1 MIIRS
6 SVAAERPG
14 CESATANEVRP
25 ASAGAAAA
33 GHAASSAQR
42 IADSPRQLAQRR
54 QIETLFGSAHSRP
67 VSGGAA
73 RPPVQRVLDIA
84 SSDTG
89 PYSVLK
95 YRQFQMLFKR
105 KSLGLTIPAWVWLK
119 KLAASALRITYDT
132 WQSAIAGHARYTE
145 LVEQLGQPQE
155 IKRSELRYG
164 KAPPAPLA
172 MNDAHGLIGMADW
185 IQQTHP
191 IASTTYVS
199 PGGSADF
206 IATVMRMRGG
216 DVVDVPLSD
225 IKRDKVGKVRPQAL
239 EFLRTCF
246 RGARLRSRVVIF
258 DTLSTGSALILLK
271 EMLVEAIHVPAERIV
286 LVALNGPLT
295 ADAADLVRTGKINVV
310 PNQSDHVSYAKS
322 RLRDQ
327 AYKDSAR
334 TYPKNP
340 VGDLDAEKARK
351 PVAPVRGARDELMT
365 IMLAM
370 QEVADEDFIEK
381 EETEDAEALDS
392 EVGQEGSKDE
402 EGDDEEEKGVEE
414 VD

>member
-1 MIIRS
+1 MMGRS
-6 SVAAERPG
+6 SAGVERPG
-14 CESATANEVRP
+14 RESAPANDVLASSASPSIARP
-25 ASAGAAAA
+25 AAPC
-33 GHAASSAQR
+33 AQR

-54 QIETLFGSAHSRP
+54 QIQTLFGPAGS
-67 VSGGAA
+67 
-73 RPPVQRVLDIA
+73 PPAQRVLDIA

-89 PYSVLK
+89 PYRELK
-95 YRQFQMLFKR
+95 YRQFHMLFKR

-119 KLAASALRITYDT
+119 KLAASKLRITYDT
-132 WQSAIAGHARYTE
+132 WKSAIASHARYEE
-145 LVEQLGQPQE
+145 LVAQLGEPQE
-155 IKRSELRYG
+155 IKRNELRYG
-164 KAPPAPLA
+164 KAPPGPLA
-172 MNDAHGLIGMADW
+172 MNDAHGLIGMTDW
-185 IQQTHP
+185 IEQTYP

-206 IATVMRMRGG
+206 IATAMRMRGA

-225 IKRDKVGKVRPQAL
+225 IKQDKVDKVRAHAL

-246 RGARLRSRVVIF
+246 RGAKIRDSIVIF
-258 DTLSTGSALILLK
+258 DTLSTGSALVLLK
-271 EMLVEAIHVPAERIV
+271 ALLVEAIHVPAERIF

-295 ADAADLVRTGKINVV
+295 MDSTALVGSGAITVV
-310 PNQSDHVSYAKS
+310 PNRSDHMSYAKS

-334 TYPKNP
+334 TYSKNP
-340 VGDLDAEKARK
+340 VGDLDAEKAKK

-370 QEVADEDFIEK
+370 QEVADEDFVEK
-381 EETEDAEALDS
+381 PDTEEVEAVDSDEGLGGSREGEED
-392 EVGQEGSKDE
+392 
-402 EGDDEEEKGVEE
+402 GDEEKGVEE